1 MLFSNIH
8 TVISQYF
15 IVFTCVITASVT
27 ELKAPFVTLLPLNRY
42 VAIKTSA
49 KKAVLDR
56 QDRKKEMVTQQ

>member
-42 VAIKTSA
+42 VAIKTLLL
-49 KKAVLDR
+49 KRLYLIGKTER
-56 QDRKKEMVTQQ
+56 RRW